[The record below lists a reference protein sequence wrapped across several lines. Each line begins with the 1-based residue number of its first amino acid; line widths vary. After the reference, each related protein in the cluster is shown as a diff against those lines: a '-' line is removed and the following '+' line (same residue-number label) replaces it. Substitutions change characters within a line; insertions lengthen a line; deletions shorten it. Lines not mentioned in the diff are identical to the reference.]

1 MNNIISFLWL
11 QSKRRFVSQG
21 QGKKMPFLIMLLFV
35 GAIGFQVSFVSR
47 STTWDMS
54 IAGWVLTGVF
64 ILYTA
69 FGLFSN
75 RLPSQMADIIWLYGT
90 ATSFSKVVYSVL
102 FFSVTWK
109 ALLWIISAIFGD
121 VLIVLLSGEHINL
134 LGRSII
140 FVGLFFIAEVWL
152 MSVSCARTVK
162 KMKRVYVSV
171 FLLMLGIYSICLYH
185 FFFLQHSS
193 EIWEGIGRFISGVG
207 VVFDTL
213 SPLYVV
219 VFIGII
225 TVSFMTIAFTSSQ
238 VEMKESLVKEAEFW
252 EEFQERQFGSG
263 QIIQKPKTTWWGL
276 QGLNGIWSFLWLELL
291 LVKKYLFFHSIHT
304 VMLSGVFYVV
314 IFMYPEWFYL
324 LFFLIVSAVMLS
336 SYYSGIVRH
345 SQSGTL
351 HLFPGALWKKII
363 ILELTNT
370 VWLFILYCVSI
381 AFMAVDNLVYWYV
394 YGLGIYIWFMTIRL
408 FAFTNTSR
416 KDLKISLP
424 QYYKSFFMA
433 LGLSGICLYGIHL
446 LTAGWYTLMVVVC
459 VGSLCWCLFYRFR

>member
-1 MNNIISFLWL
+1 MGYEYCWL
-11 QSKRRFVSQG
+11 GTYRCFY
-21 QGKKMPFLIMLLFV
+21 P
-35 GAIGFQVSFVSR
+35 
-47 STTWDMS
+47 
-54 IAGWVLTGVF
+54 
-64 ILYTA
+64 LYGIWT
-69 FGLFSN
+69 FSN

-121 VLIVLLSGEHINL
+121 VLIVLLSGDHINL

-162 KMKRVYVSV
+162 KMKRVYVLV
-171 FLLMLGIYSICLYH
+171 FLLMLGIYSICLYR

-193 EIWEGIGRFISGVG
+193 GIWESIARFISGVG
-207 VVFDTL
+207 LVFDTL

-225 TVSFMTIAFTSSQ
+225 TVSFMTIAFTSRQ

-291 LVKKYLFFHSIHT
+291 LFKKYLFFIAFIRSCSVASFMSSFSCIQN
-304 VMLSGVFYVV
+304 GFIFYS
-314 IFMYPEWFYL
+314 F
-324 LFFLIVSAVMLS
+324 LS
-336 SYYSGIVRH
+336 SR
-345 SQSGTL
+345 QS
-351 HLFPGALWKKII
+351 
-363 ILELTNT
+363 
-370 VWLFILYCVSI
+370 C
-381 AFMAVDNLVYWYV
+381 
-394 YGLGIYIWFMTIRL
+394 
-408 FAFTNTSR
+408 
-416 KDLKISLP
+416 
-424 QYYKSFFMA
+424 
-433 LGLSGICLYGIHL
+433 
-446 LTAGWYTLMVVVC
+446 
-459 VGSLCWCLFYRFR
+459 

>member
-11 QSKRRFVSQG
+11 QSKRRFVNQG
-21 QGKKMPFLIMLLFV
+21 QEKRMPFLIMLLFV
-35 GAIGFQVSFVSR
+35 GATGFQVSFVSR
-47 STTWDMS
+47 SAIWDMS
-54 IAGWVLTGVF
+54 VTGWVLTGVF

-75 RLPSQMADIIWLYGT
+75 RLPSQMADIMWLYGT
-90 ATSFSKVVYSVL
+90 PTSFSKVVYSVL

-109 ALLWIISAIFGD
+109 ALLWIISAIFSN
-121 VLIVLLSGEHINL
+121 VVIVLLSGEHINL
-134 LGRSII
+134 IGRSII

-162 KMKRVYVSV
+162 KMKRIYISV
-171 FLLMLGIYSICLYH
+171 FLLMLGIYSICLFQLY
-185 FFFLQHSS
+185 FLQPSPGL
-193 EIWEGIGRFISGVG
+193 WEDIGRFISGVG
-207 VVFDTL
+207 VVFKTL
-213 SPLYVV
+213 SPLYAA

-225 TVSFMTIAFTSSQ
+225 AVSFMTISFTSSQ

-263 QIIQKPKTTWWGL
+263 QIMQKTRTTWWGL
-276 QGLNGIWSFLWLELL
+276 QSLNGIWSFLWLELL
-291 LVKKYLFFHSIHT
+291 LMKKHLFFHSIHT
-304 VMLSGVFYVV
+304 VMMGCVFYVV
-314 IFMYPEWFYL
+314 IFIYPEWFNL
-324 LFFLIVSAVMLS
+324 LFFLVVSAVMLS

-345 SQSGTL
+345 SQSGAL
-351 HLFPGALWKKII
+351 HLFPGALLGKIM

-381 AFMAVDNLVYWYV
+381 AFMGVENLVYWYI

-408 FAFTNTSR
+408 FAFTNTNR
-416 KDLKISLP
+416 NDFKLSLP

-433 LGLSGICLYGIHL
+433 LGLSGICLYVIHL
-446 LTAGWYTLMVVVC
+446 LTAGWYTLVLVVC
-459 VGSLCWCLFYRFR
+459 IGSLCWCLFYRFR